1 MPVEV
6 RIYKSSTGLGQVAN
20 FLRASIHPAG
30 TVAQVLPSQRRRGR
44 RRPREDASIYLIYKG
59 LIKIDHK
66 ALATR
71 ADNLKSGLNPVRNYF
86 FH

>member
-20 FLRASIHPAG
+20 FLRASINPDR
-30 TVAQVLPSQRRRGR
+30 TVAQVLPSQRWRGH
-44 RRPREDASIYLIYKG
+44 RRPREDTSISLIYKD

-66 ALATR
+66 ALAAL
-71 ADNLKSGLNPVRNYF
+71 ADNLERGRKSDRNYF
-86 FH
+86 YH